1 MNEGNDEDSRI
12 ARVSLACPPPYHFH
26 LVDEE
31 LKGQS
36 LMRFKWEIVAS
47 HLQSQ
52 KAHGTAQNLSR
63 VCGVVIVLRRSYRV
77 TKGDTEGQNGGW
89 HRAFAGT
96 IRVSWGWFHGCPFL
110 NGYHTCN
117 SPMIG
122 IQSSLRPDFLDY
134 LFFPG

>member
-1 MNEGNDEDSRI
+1 MNEGNNEDSRI

-52 KAHGTAQNLSR
+52 KAHGMAQTLSR

-77 TKGDTEGQNGGW
+77 TKGDTGTEWWVAQSMQEQSGSPG
-89 HRAFAGT
+89 AGS
-96 IRVSWGWFHGCPFL
+96 VGAPS
-110 NGYHTCN
+110 
-117 SPMIG
+117 
-122 IQSSLRPDFLDY
+122 
-134 LFFPG
+134 

>member
-1 MNEGNDEDSRI
+1 MNEGNNEDSRI

-36 LMRFKWEIVAS
+36 LRRFKWEIVAS

-52 KAHGTAQNLSR
+52 KAHGMAQTLSR

-89 HRAFAGT
+89 HRACRNNQGLLGL
-96 IRVSWGWFHGCPFL
+96 VPWVPLPEWLSHL
-110 NGYHTCN
+110 CN
-117 SPMIG
+117 
-122 IQSSLRPDFLDY
+122 
-134 LFFPG
+134 